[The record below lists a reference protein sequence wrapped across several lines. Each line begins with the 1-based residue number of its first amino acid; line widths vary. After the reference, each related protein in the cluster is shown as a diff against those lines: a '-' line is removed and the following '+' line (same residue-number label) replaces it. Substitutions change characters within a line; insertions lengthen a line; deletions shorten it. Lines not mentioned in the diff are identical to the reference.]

1 MKSSHTHLG
10 FFHRQGALEGVRF
23 FLPLL
28 IFRSTTVLQTRRYSK
43 AGMSQG
49 HCARPAAAMGGSKAG
64 IMQPLNWLAIIYLLS
79 SCFSRCGCFSFTVAN
94 GGNADSGLRCGQRLC
109 MRNLRPRLIHS
120 ARARHPSTLSMTHDD
135 SGHHDLHSLQSQM
148 QLLEYHAR
156 MNAEHHSRVEKL
168 RMDHERLLHVAEEEH
183 EVLKKELLLR
193 VCELEKTSDLSM
205 VFWEAAID
213 SAVEEFL
220 QQPAESEQENID
232 DSQAMTP
239 TAELSAAYGLLVEAG
254 RKEAISGQGLSR
266 AIFALR
272 KFFDQKPATRYFDP
286 RTDGMQMGHKAE
298 IDALKRK
305 IADDSRKH
313 SELKEQ
319 LSTALS
325 VLVDAQEERDRL
337 QVELDR
343 RDAIECTEQQ
353 RTGFPFRSD
362 KDAAQVHGRAC
373 DLFLTPFVSV

>member
-1 MKSSHTHLG
+1 M
-10 FFHRQGALEGVRF
+10 
-23 FLPLL
+23 
-28 IFRSTTVLQTRRYSK
+28 
-43 AGMSQG
+43 
-49 HCARPAAAMGGSKAG
+49 
-64 IMQPLNWLAIIYLLS
+64 IMRAWSLLAIFCLLA
-79 SCFSRCGCFSFTVAN
+79 SCFSRCACFSLTVAN
-94 GGNADSGLRCGQRLC
+94 GCGGLLVRTW
-109 MRNLRPRLIHS
+109 NLRPRPAHS
-120 ARARHPSTLSMTHDD
+120 VSARHPINLSMELDGFED
-135 SGHHDLHSLQSQM
+135 HHVNTLQSQM
-148 QLLEYHAR
+148 QLPEYHAR

-168 RMDHERLLHVAEEEH
+168 RMDHERLLHVTEEEH

-239 TAELSAAYGLLVEAG
+239 TAELSAAYDLLVEAG

-298 IDALKRK
+298 IDALKK
-305 IADDSRKH
+305 KMADDRRKH
-313 SELKEQ
+313 SELKEH

-325 VLVDAQEERDRL
+325 LLVEAREKSDRL
-337 QVELDR
+337 HLVEL
-343 RDAIECTEQQ
+343 
-353 RTGFPFRSD
+353 G
-362 KDAAQVHGRAC
+362 DAAGEGAAAVARLRHAFLPAIVSTSGRIHGELAELLRLLYLLA
-373 DLFLTPFVSV
+373 DKKTTRFFQAMGDDEVLAST

>member
-1 MKSSHTHLG
+1 M
-10 FFHRQGALEGVRF
+10 
-23 FLPLL
+23 
-28 IFRSTTVLQTRRYSK
+28 TRRYSL

-109 MRNLRPRLIHS
+109 MRNLRPRLVHS
-120 ARARHPSTLSMTHDD
+120 ARTRHPSTLSMTHDD
-135 SGHHDLHSLQSQM
+135 SEHHDLHSLQSQM

-168 RMDHERLLHVAEEEH
+168 RMDHERLLRVAKEEH
-183 EVLKKELLLR
+183 EALKKEFLLR
-193 VCELEKTSDLSM
+193 VGELEKTSDISM
-205 VFWEAAID
+205 DFWEAAID

-220 QQPAESEQENID
+220 QEPTECKSAQENID
-232 DSQAMTP
+232 DAQAMTP
-239 TAELSAAYGLLVEAG
+239 TTALSAHNDSLGVAEREEA
-254 RKEAISGQGLSR
+254 LSAEELR
-266 AIFALR
+266 RTIFALE
-272 KFFDQKPATRYFDP
+272 KLFHQKPATCYFDP

-325 VLVDAQEERDRL
+325 MLVDAQEERVRL

-343 RDAIECTEQQ
+343 RDATEQQ
-353 RTGFPFRSD
+353 LTGFLFRRD

-373 DLFLTPFVSV
+373 DLFLNPFVSV